1 MILLKNIKEREKMKF
16 YAFGVYSEESFA
28 GFIQNPGQDR
38 RAVAEN
44 LVNKMG
50 LKMLGFDFLRGDFDF
65 IVSCEAENFE
75 QVAGL
80 KMAFEASGAGSMVI
94 LEAIDMNSIAKIA
107 SEASTNYL
115 PPSETN

>member
-1 MILLKNIKEREKMKF
+1 MKF

-28 GFIQNPGQDR
+28 GFIQNPDQDR
-38 RAVAEN
+38 RSVAEN

-50 LKMLGFDFLRGDFDF
+50 LKMLGFDFLRGDYDF
-65 IVSCEAENFE
+65 IVSCEADSFE

-80 KMAFEASGAGSMVI
+80 KMALEASGAGSMMI

-107 SEASTNYL
+107 SEASTNYS
-115 PPSETN
+115 PPSDTN

>member
-1 MILLKNIKEREKMKF
+1 MQFMVLGK
-16 YAFGVYSEESFA
+16 YSNQGLA

-50 LKMLGFDFLRGDFDF
+50 LKMLGFDFLRGDYDF
-65 IVSCEAENFE
+65 IVSCEAESFE

-80 KMAFEASGAGSMVI
+80 KMALEASGAGSMVI

-107 SEASTNYL
+107 SEASTNYP
-115 PPSETN
+115 PPSDTN